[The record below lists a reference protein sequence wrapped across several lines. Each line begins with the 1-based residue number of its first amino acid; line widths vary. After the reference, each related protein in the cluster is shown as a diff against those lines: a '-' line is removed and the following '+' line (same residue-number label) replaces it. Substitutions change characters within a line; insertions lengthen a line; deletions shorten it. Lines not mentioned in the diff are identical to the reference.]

1 MTMRNYPTIQDIRE
15 AQERLQPHIRHTPL
29 LRAEKIEKAAGCRL
43 YLKPETLQITGAF
56 KIRGA
61 LNKALSLSK
70 EEIANGIIATSSGNH
85 AQGLAYAA
93 RMLGV
98 KAILVLPVTTPK
110 IKIENTKALGAEV
123 ILFDGDTAARW
134 KRVYEIAEENEYAAV
149 HAFEDPIVMAGQ
161 GTIGCEILHD
171 LDDVDTVIVPVGG
184 GGLISGISTAIKET
198 KPSVRVIGAE
208 PALTPKYF
216 HSRVNKERTSLPLK
230 NTIADGLRIS
240 VPGQNPYPIIE
251 KYVDEIVLVEDE
263 HIIAGMRALAKDAK
277 LIAEPAAS
285 IGVGALLAG
294 IIDVKP
300 DEKVCAVLSGG
311 NWDLR
316 DLAAIYNV
324 AG

>member
-1 MTMRNYPTIQDIRE
+1 MNSFPTIQDIHDARD
-15 AQERLQPHIRHTPL
+15 RLKPHIRHTPL
-29 LRAEKIEKAAGCRL
+29 LRADKIEKTVGCKL

-61 LNKALSLSK
+61 LNKALSLSR
-70 EEIANGIIATSSGNH
+70 EETANGLIATSSGNH

-93 RMLGV
+93 GMLGV

-134 KRVYEIAEENEYAAV
+134 QRVYEIAAEMHYAPI

-161 GTIGCEILHD
+161 GTIGCEILDD
-171 LDDVDTVIVPVGG
+171 LGDVDTVIVPVGG
-184 GGLISGISTAIKET
+184 GGLISGIATAIKET
-198 KPSVRVIGAE
+198 RPSVRVIGAE

-216 HSRVNKERTSLPLK
+216 HSRINKERTSLPLQ

-240 VPGQNPYPIIE
+240 APGQNPYPIIE
-251 KYVDEIVLVEDE
+251 KYVDEIILVDDH
-263 HIIAGMRALAKDAK
+263 HIIEGMRALAKDAK
-277 LIAEPAAS
+277 LIVEPAAA
-285 IGVGALLAG
+285 ITVGAMLAG
-294 IIDVKP
+294 ALDVKP

-311 NWDLR
+311 NWDLD
-316 DLAAIYNV
+316 DLATVYADR
-324 AG
+324 

>member
-1 MTMRNYPTIQDIRE
+1 MRNYPTIQDIRE
-15 AQERLQPHIRHTPL
+15 AQERLKPHVRHTPL
-29 LRAEKIEKAAGCRL
+29 LRADKIEKAAGCQL

-61 LNKALSLSK
+61 LNKALSLSR

-93 RMLGV
+93 RMLDV

-134 KRVYEIAEENEYAAV
+134 KRVYEIAAENKYAAV

-161 GTIGCEILHD
+161 GTIGCEILQD
-171 LDDVDTVIVPVGG
+171 LDDVDTVIVPIGG
-184 GGLISGISTAIKET
+184 GGLISGIATAIKET

-216 HSRVNKERTSLPLK
+216 HSRINKERTSLPLK

-294 IIDVKP
+294 SIDVNP

-316 DLAAIYNV
+316 DLAEIYNV

>member
-1 MTMRNYPTIQDIRE
+1 MRNYPTIQDIRE

-171 LDDVDTVIVPVGG
+171 LDDVDTIIVPVGG
-184 GGLISGISTAIKET
+184 GGLISGIATAIKET

-216 HSRVNKERTSLPLK
+216 HSRINKERTSLPLK

-300 DEKVCAVLSGG
+300 NEKVCAVLSGG

-324 AG
+324 AR

>member
-1 MTMRNYPTIQDIRE
+1 MNSFPTIQDILDART
-15 AQERLQPHIRHTPL
+15 RLKPHVRHTPL
-29 LRAEKIEKAAGCRL
+29 LRADKIGETVGCNL

-61 LNKALSLSK
+61 LNKALSLSR

-98 KAILVLPVTTPK
+98 RAILVLPVNTPK

-123 ILFDGDTAARW
+123 VLFDGDTAARW
-134 KRVYEIAEENEYAAV
+134 KRVYEIAAENHYAPI

-161 GTIGCEILHD
+161 GTIGCEILDD
-171 LDDVDTVIVPVGG
+171 LPEVDTVVVPVGG
-184 GGLISGISTAIKET
+184 GGLISGIATAIKET
-198 KPSVRVIGAE
+198 RPSVRVIGVE

-216 HSRVNKERTSLPLK
+216 HSRINKKRTSLPLQ

-251 KYVDEIVLVEDE
+251 KYVDEIVLVDDHCIVE
-263 HIIAGMRALAKDAK
+263 GMRALAKDAK
-277 LIAEPAAS
+277 LIAEPAAA
-285 IGVGALLAG
+285 ITVGALLAG
-294 IIDVKP
+294 ALDVKP
-300 DEKVCAVLSGG
+300 EEKVCAVLSGG
-311 NWDLR
+311 NWDLG
-316 DLAAIYNV
+316 DLAAVYV
-324 AG
+324 DR

>member
-1 MTMRNYPTIQDIRE
+1 VRDYPTIQDIRE
-15 AQERLQPHIRHTPL
+15 AQERLKPHIKHTPL
-29 LRAEKIEKAAGCRL
+29 LRAEKIEKVVGCQL

-61 LNKALSLSK
+61 LNKALSLSR

-98 KAILVLPVTTPK
+98 KALLVLPVTTPK

-134 KRVYEIAEENEYAAV
+134 KRVYEIAEENKYAVV
-149 HAFEDPIVMAGQ
+149 HAFEDPLVMAGQ
-161 GTIGCEILHD
+161 GTIGCEILED
-171 LDDVDTVIVPVGG
+171 LENVDTVIIPMGG
-184 GGLISGISTAIKET
+184 GGLISGIATAIKET
-198 KPSVRVIGAE
+198 NPSVRVIGAE

-216 HSRVNKERTSLPLK
+216 HSRINKKRTTLPLLD
-230 NTIADGLRIS
+230 TIADGLRIS

-285 IGVGALLAG
+285 IGIGALLAG
-294 IIDVKP
+294 SIKVRA
-300 DEKVCAVLSGG
+300 DEKVCVVLTGG
-311 NWDLR
+311 NWDLC
-316 DLAAIYNV
+316 DLAKIYQAV
-324 AG
+324 E

>member
-1 MTMRNYPTIQDIRE
+1 MNSFPTIQDILDART
-15 AQERLQPHIRHTPL
+15 RLKPHVRHTPL
-29 LRAEKIEKAAGCRL
+29 LRADKIGETVGCNL

-98 KAILVLPVTTPK
+98 RAILVLPVNTPK

-123 ILFDGDTAARW
+123 VLFDGDTAARW
-134 KRVYEIAEENEYAAV
+134 KRVYEIAAENHYAPI

-161 GTIGCEILHD
+161 GTIGCEILDD
-171 LDDVDTVIVPVGG
+171 LPEVDTVVVPVGG
-184 GGLISGISTAIKET
+184 GGLISGIATAIKET
-198 KPSVRVIGAE
+198 RPSVRVIGVE

-216 HSRVNKERTSLPLK
+216 HSRINKKRTSLPLQ

-251 KYVDEIVLVEDE
+251 KYVDEIVLVDDHYIVE
-263 HIIAGMRALAKDAK
+263 GMRALAKDAK
-277 LIAEPAAS
+277 LIAEPAAA
-285 IGVGALLAG
+285 ITVGALLAG
-294 IIDVKP
+294 ALDVKP
-300 DEKVCAVLSGG
+300 EEKVCAVLSGG
-311 NWDLR
+311 NWDLG
-316 DLAAIYNV
+316 DLAAVYV
-324 AG
+324 DR